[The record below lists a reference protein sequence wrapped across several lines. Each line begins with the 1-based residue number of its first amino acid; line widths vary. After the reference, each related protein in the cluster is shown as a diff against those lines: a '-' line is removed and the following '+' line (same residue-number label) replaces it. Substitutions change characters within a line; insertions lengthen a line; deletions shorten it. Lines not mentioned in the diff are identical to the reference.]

1 MSLARDDDAQGDPR
15 VPSPRDARATWSDP
29 RPRAFLESPKRD
41 PLDHTRH
48 HAHAQPRAPYTPPR
62 EASALS
68 VAAAAGSALAALGK
82 QVLARGRFPGCEVD
96 LVAVRAETPLDFRR
110 CLVARAEHA
119 NLVSRAKHTPRAVAA
134 EDVLDALDGR
144 DDVTHIYVTYDHPE
158 SRHTLGVARV
168 AAPTLRRDGEERF
181 PSFSNGAPN
190 SARPGGVFARTCL
203 SSDRA
208 RPSFSLPSSLEACF
222 ESAQLPFR
230 AFRVDTMFATGL
242 ATARDPTNGP
252 DFVKSLLLRAC
263 EETAFQC
270 NTRASSG
277 EPDELLELVI
287 DAPVG
292 SLPREATRRVLD
304 AVTIDR
310 GVAVTADGRPAP
322 RLRLRHARYRMRA
335 TRDGDAK
342 ASEREKRNDAGLEP
356 TTRPIRFF
364 DGFDGSSEIARSSEK
379 LSVSASDVPIAE
391 ARRAIAAAAK
401 TALGADDMTYD
412 DDHLAAA
419 LVSVAYGKSVSAF
432 SAAAADVVAALET
445 FRRAFALSSQ
455 NAFDRGSSSA
465 DKSSSGGGSRQP
477 VTVALIDRFPIS
489 RAEQTSEAPNPKHGS
504 ERRDDDSIRE
514 TREDLAEE
522 KNDQEKDATRRAVV
536 SSLEALR
543 DAIPRDGAL
552 ALVVRVTQT
561 KCAYESG
568 AAALGVRVQTPVERR
583 TSAADLDA
591 RKTNDTHDTKTKNK
605 KKNKNKPRASLNPF
619 RNPFGRSSGR
629 REVENTD
636 PNTNP
641 NAAAP
646 VSSAPVPETTPRRD
660 AFFPLHEFVLA
671 AAEIGLVLDPAG
683 CGCLVDDS
691 RAFAALRL
699 CRPGYRVRF
708 ARPEDVDAL
717 VAIEAANWPDEP
729 KMRTNRRVV
738 ETRVSCNPLG
748 NLVLTEDPDCFPLDD
763 RESSLPPPRVE
774 RVKGGVY
781 FQRTASLE
789 SASAFS
795 WHEKERARQCHA
807 IFDDAS
813 PDGESSTQPYA
824 QLLDIHVDQ
833 SFSRSLGRAVGN
845 ELRAFVLNV
854 SMVTPGVEGVCAVTR
869 TRGFRKASAKT
880 NELTYEA
887 YVTSASAS
895 RRDRGLF
902 FHVGGGAVV
911 VKPVRDWRPADIE
924 NDGKGTLIE
933 YPLKTLLEQRWESAR
948 RGVSIVRIDSAPTEE
963 RAEDGGYASDASDA
977 NKDVSAR
984 FFSVDD
990 FADSVAN
997 DTTPP
1002 KAHGEGSGSES
1013 DEPAVVVEVSFTSD
1027 AHVFTDDKE

>member
-62 EASALS
+62 EASALR

-168 AAPTLRRDGEERF
+168 AAPTLRRDGEEEERF

-568 AAALGVRVQTPVERR
+568 AAALGVRVQTPV
-583 TSAADLDA
+583 
-591 RKTNDTHDTKTKNK
+591 
-605 KKNKNKPRASLNPF
+605 
-619 RNPFGRSSGR
+619 
-629 REVENTD
+629 
-636 PNTNP
+636 
-641 NAAAP
+641 
-646 VSSAPVPETTPRRD
+646 

-683 CGCLVDDS
+683 CGCLVDAS

-738 ETRVSCNPLG
+738 ETRVSRNPLG

-813 PDGESSTQPYA
+813 PDGEASTQPYA

>member
-62 EASALS
+62 EASALR

-168 AAPTLRRDGEERF
+168 AAPTLRRDGEVFLQCF

-568 AAALGVRVQTPVERR
+568 AAALGVRVQTPV
-583 TSAADLDA
+583 
-591 RKTNDTHDTKTKNK
+591 
-605 KKNKNKPRASLNPF
+605 
-619 RNPFGRSSGR
+619 
-629 REVENTD
+629 
-636 PNTNP
+636 
-641 NAAAP
+641 
-646 VSSAPVPETTPRRD
+646 

-683 CGCLVDDS
+683 CGCLVDAS

-738 ETRVSCNPLG
+738 ETRVSRNPLG

>member
-62 EASALS
+62 EASALR

-168 AAPTLRRDGEERF
+168 AAPTLRRDGEVFLQCF

-568 AAALGVRVQTPVERR
+568 AAALGVRVQTPV
-583 TSAADLDA
+583 
-591 RKTNDTHDTKTKNK
+591 
-605 KKNKNKPRASLNPF
+605 
-619 RNPFGRSSGR
+619 
-629 REVENTD
+629 
-636 PNTNP
+636 
-641 NAAAP
+641 
-646 VSSAPVPETTPRRD
+646 

-683 CGCLVDDS
+683 CGCLVDGS

-738 ETRVSCNPLG
+738 ETRVSRNPLG

>member
-1 MSLARDDDAQGDPR
+1 MSVARDDDAQEDPH

-41 PLDHTRH
+41 ALDHIRH

-110 CLVARAEHA
+110 CLFARAEHA

-134 EDVLDALDGR
+134 EDVLDALDER

-168 AAPTLRRDGEERF
+168 AAPASRDGDLF
-181 PSFSNGAPN
+181 SFSNAAPK
-190 SARPGGVFARTCL
+190 ARPGGVERTCL
-203 SSDRA
+203 STDRGTA
-208 RPSFSLPSSLEACF
+208 FSLSSSLEACF
-222 ESAQLPFR
+222 ESAQHPFR
-230 AFRVDTMFATGL
+230 AFRVDTLFATGL
-242 ATARDPTNGP
+242 ATAPDPTRGP

-263 EETAFQC
+263 EETAFQFQ
-270 NTRASSG
+270 TRISARG
-277 EPDELLELVI
+277 EPEAAELVI

-304 AVTIDR
+304 AVNIDR
-310 GVAVTADGRPAP
+310 GQSIKAVASDGRPAP
-322 RLRLRHARYRMRA
+322 RLHLRRARYRMRA
-335 TRDGDAK
+335 TRDGGD
-342 ASEREKRNDAGLEP
+342 ASESEKRNEAGLEP
-356 TTRPIRFF
+356 TTRPSFF
-364 DGFDGSSEIARSSEK
+364 DSDGSSEIARSSEK

-391 ARRAIAAAAK
+391 ARRAIATAAK
-401 TALGADDMTYD
+401 TALGADDTTYD
-412 DDHLAAA
+412 DDDLAAA
-419 LVSVAYGKSVSAF
+419 LAHVAYGKSVSAF
-432 SAAAADVVAALET
+432 SAAAADTVAALET

-455 NAFDRGSSSA
+455 NAFDRSSSA
-465 DKSSSGGGSRQP
+465 DACSGGGVQP

-489 RAEQTSEAPNPKHGS
+489 GAEPPLSPNQKDGS
-504 ERRDDDSIRE
+504 SGDDDSIRRA
-514 TREDLAEE
+514 REDSAEE
-522 KNDQEKDATRRAVV
+522 KNDREKNVTRRAVV
-536 SSLEALR
+536 SSLETLR
-543 DAIPRDGAL
+543 DAVPRDGAL

-568 AAALGVRVQTPVERR
+568 AAALGVRVETPLERR
-583 TSAADLDA
+583 TSAADRDA
-591 RKTNDTHDTKTKNK
+591 RKTNDTHDTKKKEK
-605 KKNKNKPRASLNPF
+605 KKKKTRASLNPF
-619 RNPFGRSSGR
+619 RNPFGRSCGQ
-629 REVENTD
+629 REDENTD
-636 PNTNP
+636 AT
-641 NAAAP
+641 AAAP
-646 VSSAPVPETTPRRD
+646 VSSAPVYVPETTPRRD
-660 AFFPLHEFVLA
+660 AFFPLHEYVLA
-671 AAEIGLVLDPAG
+671 AAEIGLLLDPAG

-691 RAFAALRL
+691 RAFVALRL

-729 KMRTNRRVV
+729 KMRTTRRVV
-738 ETRVSCNPLG
+738 ETRVSRNPLG
-748 NLVLTEDPDCFPLDD
+748 NLVLTEDPDCFGF
-763 RESSLPPPRVE
+763 RESSLPPTRVE

-807 IFDDAS
+807 IFDDGS

-869 TRGFRKASAKT
+869 TRGYRKASAKT
-880 NELTYEA
+880 PELTYEA
-887 YVTSASAS
+887 YVTSAFAS

-911 VKPVRDWRPADIE
+911 VKPVRDWRPADVE

-933 YPLKTLLEQRWESAR
+933 YPLKTLLEQRWLSAR
-948 RGVSIVRIDSAPTEE
+948 RGSGVRIDRAPKNVV
-963 RAEDGGYASDASDA
+963 ASDASDA
-977 NKDVSAR
+977 NRDAR
-984 FFSVDD
+984 FFSVDE
-990 FADSVAN
+990 FAAEAN
-997 DTTPP
+997 ETNPP
-1002 KAHGEGSGSES
+1002 GARGEGSGSEA
-1013 DEPAVVVEVSFTSD
+1013 EEQAVVVEVSFTSDAFTSD

>member
-1 MSLARDDDAQGDPR
+1 MSVARDDDAQGDPR

-29 RPRAFLESPKRD
+29 RPRAFLESPKRG

-168 AAPTLRRDGEERF
+168 AAPTLRRDGEEEERF

-190 SARPGGVFARTCL
+190 SARPGGVFQRTCL
-203 SSDRA
+203 STDRA
-208 RPSFSLPSSLEACF
+208 RPSFSFPSSLEACF

-270 NTRASSG
+270 NARASSG

-356 TTRPIRFF
+356 TTRLTRFF
-364 DGFDGSSEIARSSEK
+364 DGHDGSSEIARSSEK

-455 NAFDRGSSSA
+455 NAFDFGSSSA

-489 RAEQTSEAPNPKHGS
+489 RAEQTSEAPNLPQHAS
-504 ERRDDDSIRE
+504 ETRDDDSIRE
-514 TREDLAEE
+514 TREDLALSSQ
-522 KNDQEKDATRRAVV
+522 NDQEKDATRRAVV

-568 AAALGVRVQTPVERR
+568 AAALGVRVQTPREPR

-591 RKTNDTHDTKTKNK
+591 RKINDTHITTPYEQLDTKKKTN
-605 KKNKNKPRASLNPF
+605 KKNKNKKPRASLNPF

-636 PNTNP
+636 PNEV
-641 NAAAP
+641 AP
-646 VSSAPVPETTPRRD
+646 VSSAPVPETTPERRF

-683 CGCLVDDS
+683 CGLLVDDS
-691 RAFAALRL
+691 RLFASMRL

-738 ETRVSCNPLG
+738 ETRVSSNPLG
-748 NLVLTEDPDCFPLDD
+748 NLVLTEDQTDCFPGSDD
-763 RESSLPPPRVE
+763 RESSPPPPRGVM

-795 WHEKERARQCHA
+795 WHEKERARLCHA
-807 IFDDAS
+807 IFDDGGS

-948 RGVSIVRIDSAPTEE
+948 RGVSIVRIDSA
-963 RAEDGGYASDASDA
+963 
-977 NKDVSAR
+977 KAR
-984 FFSVDD
+984 V
-990 FADSVAN
+990 
-997 DTTPP
+997 
-1002 KAHGEGSGSES
+1002 EGSGSES

>member
-62 EASALS
+62 EASALR

-168 AAPTLRRDGEERF
+168 AAPTLRRDGEVFLQCF

-568 AAALGVRVQTPVERR
+568 AAALGVRVQTPV
-583 TSAADLDA
+583 
-591 RKTNDTHDTKTKNK
+591 
-605 KKNKNKPRASLNPF
+605 
-619 RNPFGRSSGR
+619 
-629 REVENTD
+629 
-636 PNTNP
+636 
-641 NAAAP
+641 
-646 VSSAPVPETTPRRD
+646 

-671 AAEIGLVLDPAG
+671 AAEIGLVLDPG
-683 CGCLVDDS
+683 MGKQCGCLVDAS

-738 ETRVSCNPLG
+738 ETRVSRNPLG

>member
-1 MSLARDDDAQGDPR
+1 MSVARDDDAQGDPR

-82 QVLARGRFPGCEVD
+82 PVLARGRFPGCEVD
-96 LVAVRAETPLDFRR
+96 LVAVRAETPLEFRR

-168 AAPTLRRDGEERF
+168 AAPTLRRDGEEEERF

-489 RAEQTSEAPNPKHGS
+489 RAEQTSEAPNQTQHGS

-514 TREDLAEE
+514 TREDGSAEE

-591 RKTNDTHDTKTKNK
+591 RKTHDTHDTKTKNKKK

-729 KMRTNRRVV
+729 KMRTQRRVV
-738 ETRVSCNPLG
+738 ETRVSSNPLG
-748 NLVLTEDPDCFPLDD
+748 NLVLTEDQTDCFPLDD

-948 RGVSIVRIDSAPTEE
+948 RGVSIVRIDSA
-963 RAEDGGYASDASDA
+963 
-977 NKDVSAR
+977 KAR
-984 FFSVDD
+984 
-990 FADSVAN
+990 
-997 DTTPP
+997 
-1002 KAHGEGSGSES
+1002 GEGSGSES

>member
-62 EASALS
+62 EASALR

-168 AAPTLRRDGEERF
+168 AAPTLRRDGEVFLQCF

-391 ARRAIAAAAK
+391 ARRAIEAAAK

-514 TREDLAEE
+514 TRQDLAEE

-568 AAALGVRVQTPVERR
+568 AAALGVRVQTPV
-583 TSAADLDA
+583 
-591 RKTNDTHDTKTKNK
+591 
-605 KKNKNKPRASLNPF
+605 
-619 RNPFGRSSGR
+619 
-629 REVENTD
+629 
-636 PNTNP
+636 
-641 NAAAP
+641 
-646 VSSAPVPETTPRRD
+646 

-683 CGCLVDDS
+683 CGCLVDGS

-738 ETRVSCNPLG
+738 ETRVSRNPLG

-933 YPLKTLLEQRWESAR
+933 YPLKTLLEQRCESAR

>member
-62 EASALS
+62 EASALR

-168 AAPTLRRDGEERF
+168 AAPTLRRDGEVFLQCF

-401 TALGADDMTYD
+401 TALGADDITYD

-455 NAFDRGSSSA
+455 NAFYRGSSSA

-568 AAALGVRVQTPVERR
+568 AAALGVRVQTPV
-583 TSAADLDA
+583 
-591 RKTNDTHDTKTKNK
+591 
-605 KKNKNKPRASLNPF
+605 
-619 RNPFGRSSGR
+619 
-629 REVENTD
+629 
-636 PNTNP
+636 
-641 NAAAP
+641 
-646 VSSAPVPETTPRRD
+646 

-683 CGCLVDDS
+683 CGCLVDAS

-738 ETRVSCNPLG
+738 ETRVSRNPLG

-854 SMVTPGVEGVCAVTR
+854 SMVTPGVEGV
-869 TRGFRKASAKT
+869 
-880 NELTYEA
+880 
-887 YVTSASAS
+887 
-895 RRDRGLF
+895 
-902 FHVGGGAVV
+902 
-911 VKPVRDWRPADIE
+911 
-924 NDGKGTLIE
+924 
-933 YPLKTLLEQRWESAR
+933 
-948 RGVSIVRIDSAPTEE
+948 
-963 RAEDGGYASDASDA
+963 
-977 NKDVSAR
+977 
-984 FFSVDD
+984 
-990 FADSVAN
+990 
-997 DTTPP
+997 
-1002 KAHGEGSGSES
+1002 
-1013 DEPAVVVEVSFTSD
+1013 
-1027 AHVFTDDKE
+1027 

>member
-1 MSLARDDDAQGDPR
+1 M
-15 VPSPRDARATWSDP
+15 
-29 RPRAFLESPKRD
+29 
-41 PLDHTRH
+41 
-48 HAHAQPRAPYTPPR
+48 
-62 EASALS
+62 
-68 VAAAAGSALAALGK
+68 
-82 QVLARGRFPGCEVD
+82 
-96 LVAVRAETPLDFRR
+96 
-110 CLVARAEHA
+110 
-119 NLVSRAKHTPRAVAA
+119 
-134 EDVLDALDGR
+134 
-144 DDVTHIYVTYDHPE
+144 
-158 SRHTLGVARV
+158 
-168 AAPTLRRDGEERF
+168 
-181 PSFSNGAPN
+181 
-190 SARPGGVFARTCL
+190 
-203 SSDRA
+203 
-208 RPSFSLPSSLEACF
+208 
-222 ESAQLPFR
+222 
-230 AFRVDTMFATGL
+230 
-242 ATARDPTNGP
+242 
-252 DFVKSLLLRAC
+252 
-263 EETAFQC
+263 
-270 NTRASSG
+270 
-277 EPDELLELVI
+277 I

-568 AAALGVRVQTPVERR
+568 AAALGVRVQTPV
-583 TSAADLDA
+583 
-591 RKTNDTHDTKTKNK
+591 
-605 KKNKNKPRASLNPF
+605 
-619 RNPFGRSSGR
+619 
-629 REVENTD
+629 V
-636 PNTNP
+636 
-641 NAAAP
+641 
-646 VSSAPVPETTPRRD
+646 
-660 AFFPLHEFVLA
+660 FFHLHEFVLA

-683 CGCLVDDS
+683 CGCLVDAS

-738 ETRVSCNPLG
+738 ETRVSRNPLG

-763 RESSLPPPRVE
+763 RESSLPPPRGE

-795 WHEKERARQCHA
+795 WH
-807 IFDDAS
+807 
-813 PDGESSTQPYA
+813 
-824 QLLDIHVDQ
+824 
-833 SFSRSLGRAVGN
+833 
-845 ELRAFVLNV
+845 
-854 SMVTPGVEGVCAVTR
+854 
-869 TRGFRKASAKT
+869 
-880 NELTYEA
+880 
-887 YVTSASAS
+887 
-895 RRDRGLF
+895 
-902 FHVGGGAVV
+902 
-911 VKPVRDWRPADIE
+911 
-924 NDGKGTLIE
+924 
-933 YPLKTLLEQRWESAR
+933 
-948 RGVSIVRIDSAPTEE
+948 
-963 RAEDGGYASDASDA
+963 
-977 NKDVSAR
+977 
-984 FFSVDD
+984 
-990 FADSVAN
+990 
-997 DTTPP
+997 
-1002 KAHGEGSGSES
+1002 
-1013 DEPAVVVEVSFTSD
+1013 
-1027 AHVFTDDKE
+1027 

>member
-62 EASALS
+62 EASALR

-168 AAPTLRRDGEERF
+168 AAPTLRRDGEEEERF

-568 AAALGVRVQTPVERR
+568 AAALGVRVQTPV
-583 TSAADLDA
+583 
-591 RKTNDTHDTKTKNK
+591 
-605 KKNKNKPRASLNPF
+605 
-619 RNPFGRSSGR
+619 
-629 REVENTD
+629 
-636 PNTNP
+636 
-641 NAAAP
+641 
-646 VSSAPVPETTPRRD
+646 

-683 CGCLVDDS
+683 CGCLVDAS

-738 ETRVSCNPLG
+738 ETRVSRNPLG

>member
-1 MSLARDDDAQGDPR
+1 MSVARDDDAQGDPR

-82 QVLARGRFPGCEVD
+82 QVLARGRCPGCEVD

-168 AAPTLRRDGEERF
+168 AAPTLRRDGEEARF

-190 SARPGGVFARTCL
+190 SARPGGVFQRTCL

-208 RPSFSLPSSLEACF
+208 RPSFSFPSSLEACF

-270 NTRASSG
+270 NARASSG

-322 RLRLRHARYRMRA
+322 RLHLRHARYRMRA

-356 TTRPIRFF
+356 TTRLTRFV
-364 DGFDGSSEIARSSEK
+364 DGVDGSSEIARSSEK

-419 LVSVAYGKSVSAF
+419 LVSVAYGKSVTAF

-445 FRRAFALSSQ
+445 FRRAFARSSQ
-455 NAFDRGSSSA
+455 NALDRGSSSA
-465 DKSSSGGGSRQP
+465 DGSSSGGGSRQP

-489 RAEQTSEAPNPKHGS
+489 RAEQTSEDANPKHAS
-504 ERRDDDSIRE
+504 ETRDDDSIRE
-514 TREDLAEE
+514 TREDGSAEE

-536 SSLEALR
+536 LSLEALR

-568 AAALGVRVQTPVERR
+568 AAALGVRVQTPREPR

-591 RKTNDTHDTKTKNK
+591 RKTKDTQFLQTNDTKKN

-629 REVENTD
+629 RTVENTD
-636 PNTNP
+636 QNTDP

-646 VSSAPVPETTPRRD
+646 VSSARVPEIYLPRR
-660 AFFPLHEFVLA
+660 AFFFPLHEFVLA

-683 CGCLVDDS
+683 CGLLVDDS
-691 RAFAALRL
+691 RLFASMRL

-708 ARPEDVDAL
+708 ARPEDVEAL

-729 KMRTNRRVV
+729 KMRTQRRVV
-738 ETRVSCNPLG
+738 ETRVSSNPLG
-748 NLVLTEDPDCFPLDD
+748 NLVLTEDQTDCFPLDD
-763 RESSLPPPRVE
+763 RESNPPPPRAE

-807 IFDDAS
+807 IFDDGECS
-813 PDGESSTQPYA
+813 SESSTQPYA

-911 VKPVRDWRPADIE
+911 VKPVRDWRPADFE

-948 RGVSIVRIDSAPTEE
+948 RGVSIEGS
-963 RAEDGGYASDASDA
+963 
-977 NKDVSAR
+977 
-984 FFSVDD
+984 
-990 FADSVAN
+990 
-997 DTTPP
+997 
-1002 KAHGEGSGSES
+1002 GEGSGSEL

>member
-1 MSLARDDDAQGDPR
+1 MSVARDDDAQGDPR

-82 QVLARGRFPGCEVD
+82 PVLARGRFPGCEVD
-96 LVAVRAETPLDFRR
+96 LVAVRAETPLEFRR

-168 AAPTLRRDGEERF
+168 AAPTLRRDGEEEERF

-342 ASEREKRNDAGLEP
+342 ASEREKRNDTGLEP

-379 LSVSASDVPIAE
+379 ISVSASDVPIAE

-455 NAFDRGSSSA
+455 NAFDFGSSSA

-568 AAALGVRVQTPVERR
+568 AAALGVRVQTPRERR
-583 TSAADLDA
+583 TSADLDA
-591 RKTNDTHDTKTKNK
+591 RKTNDTQTNYSYDTKK
-605 KKNKNKPRASLNPF
+605 KKKKKKKNKPRASLNPF

-646 VSSAPVPETTPRRD
+646 VSSAPVPETTPRRF

-683 CGCLVDDS
+683 CGLLVDDS

-948 RGVSIVRIDSAPTEE
+948 RGVSIVRIDSA
-963 RAEDGGYASDASDA
+963 
-977 NKDVSAR
+977 KAR
-984 FFSVDD
+984 
-990 FADSVAN
+990 
-997 DTTPP
+997 
-1002 KAHGEGSGSES
+1002 GEGSGSES